1 MLKWINTYFGNA
13 YVRYF
18 VFFFWCENLSCNNAC
33 TTDETTLFFV
43 IYDLWFHKFVM
54 LKPTLNNLTIPD
66 SILILKFIV
75 INYCIFL
82 SIILSL
88 IFFLFHKCQKHGKT
102 IHEAPKFSRLRWALA
117 SSATWFFHQ
126 LFKII

>member
-102 IHEAPKFSRLRWALA
+102 IHEAPKFSRLWWALA